1 MRLRT
6 RENKKKMILL
16 LKVSSIINMVKITF
30 LILISSSLIL
40 SLNFKNTAL
49 KELLNDDELYFDK
62 SIPEYA
68 TVLTPNDFI
77 NGAQLDAQIG
87 DDDSYMWDN
96 EAIYSNDKFEGDIIG
111 INASTINAFING
123 GVDPNSKDTHRNAIK
138 NKHQLWRNGRIPYV
152 LSSQYSSHSRSV
164 IANSMEEYNK
174 HTCIRWVPK
183 ENSDTD
189 YVYIMPDRGCY
200 SMVGRMGNRQVLSL
214 GSGCI
219 QKGIII
225 HEMMHAVGFFHEQS
239 RTDRDDFITIF
250 WNNIMNGMSNQ
261 FEKYGQGVISALG
274 TTYDYGSIMHYGST
288 AFSKNGQPTMLPK
301 KNGAKIGQ
309 RDGFSKVDIF
319 KINTLYQCDDKLV
332 GTIKPTTTIS
342 TTIKMNSSPKP
353 ITPQPITPPSPSPP
367 PLPTECKNKR
377 PDCNILAAQGWCN
390 INAPWM
396 KDNCPESCGYC
407 GTLPQKPEEICEDL
421 RVDCNKLV
429 TARYCIT
436 SEHFMRTYCQKS
448 CGFCTPK
455 NITKKPIQTTSP
467 GIVPI
472 ISITST
478 TLTPL
483 PITPSTTI
491 STSIPS
497 TTTKR
502 SATISTTKMICINRK
517 HFCTQW
523 KASGFCEG
531 IFLSYMRKNCPK
543 ACGYC

>member
-1 MRLRT
+1 
-6 RENKKKMILL
+6 
-16 LKVSSIINMVKITF
+16 
-30 LILISSSLIL
+30 
-40 SLNFKNTAL
+40 
-49 KELLNDDELYFDK
+49 
-62 SIPEYA
+62 
-68 TVLTPNDFI
+68 
-77 NGAQLDAQIG
+77 
-87 DDDSYMWDN
+87 MWDN
-96 EAIYSNDKFEGDIIG
+96 EAIYSNDKFEGDIVG
-111 INASTINAFING
+111 INASTINAFVNG
-123 GVDPNSKDTHRNAIK
+123 GVDPNSKDIHRNAIK
-138 NKHQLWRNGRIPYV
+138 NKHQLWKNGRIPYV
-152 LSSQYSSHSRSV
+152 LSSQYSPHSRSI

-183 ENSDTD
+183 ENTDTD

-239 RTDRDDFITIF
+239 RTDRDEHITIY
-250 WNNIMNGMSNQ
+250 WNNIMNGMANQ

-274 TTYDYGSIMHYGST
+274 TSYDYGSIMHYGST

-301 KNGAKIGQ
+301 KNGAQIGQ
-309 RDGFSKVDIF
+309 RDGFSKVDTF

-332 GTIKPTTTIS
+332 GTIKSTTTTPPATTIS
-342 TTIKMNSSPKP
+342 TTIKMNSSPRP
-353 ITPQPITPPSPSPP
+353 VTPQPIISPSPP
-367 PLPTECKNKR
+367 PLPVVECKNKR

-407 GTLPQKPEEICEDL
+407 GTLPPKPEEICEDL
-421 RVDCNKLV
+421 RVDCDKLV

-455 NITKKPIQTTSP
+455 SITKKPTEPTLP

-472 ISITST
+472 ISITLPTTST
-478 TLTPL
+478 KSTQ
-483 PITPSTTI
+483 STTI
-491 STSIPS
+491 PITFTTTS
-497 TTTKR
+497 TT
-502 SATISTTKMICINRK
+502 SNPSSIIQNLTTKIICVDRK
-517 HFCTQW
+517 HFCSQW
-523 KASGFCEG
+523 KVSGFCEG

>member
-1 MRLRT
+1 
-6 RENKKKMILL
+6 MIKFIFIL
-16 LKVSSIINMVKITF
+16 
-30 LILISSSLIL
+30 LISSLL
-40 SLNFKNTAL
+40 TVSLNIKDEAL
-49 KELLNDDELYFDK
+49 RELLSDDALYFDK
-62 SIPEYA
+62 SIPEYE

-77 NGAQLDAQIG
+77 NGAHLDAQFT
-87 DDDSYMWDN
+87 DDDSFLWDN
-96 EAIYSNDKFEGDIIG
+96 EAVYSNDKFEGDIIG
-111 INASTINAFING
+111 INASTVNAFVNG
-123 GVDPNSKDTHRNAIK
+123 GVDPNSKDVHRNAIK
-138 NKHQLWRNGRIPYV
+138 NKHQLWKNGRIPYV
-152 LSSQYSSHSRSV
+152 LSSQYSQHSRSV

-183 ENSDTD
+183 ETSDND

-239 RTDRDDFITIF
+239 RTDRDDHITIY
-250 WNNIMNGMSNQ
+250 WNNIMNGMANQ
-261 FEKYGQGVISALG
+261 FEKYGQGVITALG

-301 KNGAKIGQ
+301 KQGAQIGQ
-309 RDGFSKVDIF
+309 RNGFSKVDIF
-319 KINTLYQCDDKLV
+319 KINTLYQCNDKSV
-332 GTIKPTTTIS
+332 VTVKPSTTTKPEIIKV
-342 TTIKMNSSPKP
+342 TT
-353 ITPQPITPPSPSPP
+353 TVLPQPITIPSPTPP
-367 PLPTECKNKR
+367 PLPTSECKNKR

-407 GTLPQKPEEICEDL
+407 GTLPPKPDEICEDL
-421 RVDCNKLV
+421 RVDCDKLV

-455 NITKKPIQTTSP
+455 NGTKMPTTTTSH

-472 ISITST
+472 ISITT
-478 TLTPL
+478 
-483 PITPSTTI
+483 TPSTTTI
-491 STSIPS
+491 SATRPPLVTAQS
-497 TTTKR
+497 TTTQQ
-502 SATISTTKMICINRK
+502 TTKMICINRK
-517 HFCTQW
+517 HFCNQW
-523 KASGFCEG
+523 KVSGFCEG